1 MKYKIGLGYD
11 LHRLTRGR
19 KLFLGGL
26 EIPFPKGLA
35 GHSDGD
41 CLIHAIID
49 ALLGSLGE
57 KDIGQLFPDDDP
69 KYKDV
74 RSTELLKKVIAHLK
88 KRKLKVIH
96 VDSVVV
102 AEEPKLA
109 LYISKMKRI
118 LCPILRI
125 DRNDLGIKAKTNEGM
140 GLIGQKQAIACWAI
154 ALVKVTERGGKK
166 A

>member
-11 LHRLTRGR
+11 LHRLKRGR

-26 EIPFPKGLA
+26 EIPFSKGLA

-49 ALLGSLGE
+49 ALLGALGE
-57 KDIGQLFPDDDP
+57 RDIGQLFPDSDP
-69 KYKDV
+69 KYKDI
-74 RSTELLKKVIAHLK
+74 RSTELLKEVMAQLK
-88 KRKLKVIH
+88 RRKLEVIH

-102 AEEPKLA
+102 AEEPKLGSY
-109 LYISKMKRI
+109 LSRMKGI

-140 GLIGQKQAIACWAI
+140 GLIGQKQAIACWAVVL
-154 ALVKVTERGGKK
+154 AKVTERRRKK

>member
-49 ALLGSLGE
+49 ALLGALGE
-57 KDIGQLFPDDDP
+57 KDIGQIFPDDDP

-102 AEEPKLA
+102 AEELKLA

-118 LCPILRI
+118 LCPILQL

-140 GLIGQKQAIACWAI
+140 GLIGQKRAIACWAI
-154 ALVKVTERGGKK
+154 ALVKVIERGGKK